1 MTKALWI
8 GLGIAVLISTAGFSS
23 SASAQSCN
31 TLRQACLMK
40 DSLGEQGQ
48 GNCKRFRA
56 QCGGFEGGGG
66 GGIVLGGGGGGINM
80 GGGGFGLRCE
90 KLRLACMLKE
100 PLGLQGLGVCKAF
113 RNECT

>member
-8 GLGIAVLISTAGFSS
+8 GLGIAALISTAGFSS

-56 QCGGFEGGGG
+56 QCGGGG
-66 GGIVLGGGGGGINM
+66 GGIVLGGGGGINT
-80 GGGGFGLRCE
+80 GGGGFGPRCE
-90 KLRLACMLKE
+90 KLRRACMFKE
-100 PLGLQGLGVCKAF
+100 QLGLEGLGVCKAF